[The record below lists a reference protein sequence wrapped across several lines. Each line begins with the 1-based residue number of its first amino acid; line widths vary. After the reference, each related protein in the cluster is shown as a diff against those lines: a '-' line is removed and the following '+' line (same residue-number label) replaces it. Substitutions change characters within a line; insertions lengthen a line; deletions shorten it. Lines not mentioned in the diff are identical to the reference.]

1 MSCLRPK
8 TKDDNG
14 AEASATNGNANASKP
29 AKPAKAAKVEKPKPE
44 KPEAA
49 STSKQP
55 AKEEKGGKSKEDIE
69 KKLKAEKKQQ
79 AMTHKIPVVG
89 AGESGKSTLIK
100 QMQILYLKG
109 FDDSSRREKVPD
121 IRKNIRD
128 GMLSITG
135 AMSRIVPPVQ
145 LEHPEYQEYV
155 QYIQEKTTASDF
167 DYPSQFFEICCK
179 LWVDKGVKE
188 TFSRANEYQLID
200 SARWFLDKCAE
211 VGKPDY
217 LPDEQDILRCRVL
230 TSGIFETK
238 FCVEKVM
245 FHMFDVGGQREE
257 RRKWIQVF
265 HDVTAV
271 IFVCAC
277 SGYDSMLREDH
288 TQNRLKESIDLF
300 RTIWTNRYLQQNS
313 VILFLNKQDTFQEKI
328 LKGKTKLEDYFDE
341 FKNYPQPPPDTE
353 HPGEPPELTRAKSF
367 VRDKFQAIAQGGGQR
382 RCYPHY
388 TTAVDTENIKR
399 VFADC
404 QSILRRVYMAQLNL
418 L

>member
-1 MSCLRPK
+1 MSCFRPK
-8 TKDDNG
+8 TKDGDGEVANG
-14 AEASATNGNANASKP
+14 KVPGSGKMAKSAGKD
-29 AKPAKAAKVEKPKPE
+29 K
-44 KPEAA
+44 
-49 STSKQP
+49 
-55 AKEEKGGKSKEDIE
+55 AKERKDDIE
-69 KKLKAEKKQQ
+69 KKLKQEKKQH

-100 QMQILYLKG
+100 QMQILYLTG
-109 FDDSSRREKVPD
+109 YDDSARREKVPD
-121 IRKNIRD
+121 IRRNIRD

-135 AMSRIVPPVQ
+135 AMPNLNPPVQ

-155 QYIQEKTTASDF
+155 DYVQNESTAKDF
-167 DYPSQFFEICCK
+167 DYPDKFFEYCCT
-179 LWVDKGVKE
+179 LWKDKGVQE
-188 TFSRANEYQLID
+188 AFSRSNEYQLID
-200 SARWFLDKCAE
+200 SAKWFLDKCAE
-211 VGKPDY
+211 VAKPEY

-238 FCVEKVM
+238 FTVEKVM

-265 HDVTAV
+265 HDITAV

-277 SGYDSMLREDH
+277 SGYDSRLREDP
-288 TQNRLKESIDLF
+288 TQNRLKESIELF
-300 RTIWTNRYLQQNS
+300 RTIWNNRYLKQNS

-328 LKGKTKLEDYFDE
+328 LKGKTKLEDFFEEY
-341 FKNYPQPPPDTE
+341 KNYPQPGPDSE
-353 HPGEPPELTRAKSF
+353 NPKEEPELTRAKSF
-367 VRDKFQAIAQGGGQR
+367 VRDKFQAIAQGDGQR

-388 TTAVDTENIKR
+388 TTAVDTENIRR

-404 QSILRRVYMAQLNL
+404 QTILRRVYMAQLNL